1 MVYRPELLALQMF
14 FGGNKAENNNL
25 HPSQLKQEAPAAVEA
40 QIMQATRAC
49 CQLLSRRSRPRH
61 H

>member
-14 FGGNKAENNNL
+14 FGENNNL